1 MENTICLARADFAYN
16 GGIFMSEEKARRYNY
31 KVHVQGDYR
40 LVGICDMGI
49 VGKEFQEEKKKI
61 FVDPAFYCSDVV
73 EESQISNLI
82 STADSVNLV
91 GNDVVEHVIE
101 MGLVDP
107 NCVIVIQGVKHAQ
120 IISF

>member
-1 MENTICLARADFAYN
+1 
-16 GGIFMSEEKARRYNY
+16 MSEDKARQYNY

-40 LVGICDMGI
+40 LVGICDIGI
-49 VGKEFQEEKKKI
+49 DGKVFKEGKKKI
-61 FVDPAFYCSDVV
+61 FVDPAFYCSDIA
-73 EESQISNLI
+73 EESQMMNLI

-91 GNDVVEHVIE
+91 GNDAVKYVIE

-107 NCVIVIQGVKHAQ
+107 DCVIVIQGVKHAQ

>member
-1 MENTICLARADFAYN
+1 
-16 GGIFMSEEKARRYNY
+16 MSEEKARRYNY

-91 GNDVVEHVIE
+91 GNEVVDHVIE
-101 MGLVDP
+101 LGRVDP
-107 NCVIVIQGVKHAQ
+107 DGVIVIQGVKHAQ